1 VQAASAKKKKTGW
14 VHTEKGYRY
23 RRSDGTWVRNTWK
36 KIDGKVYYFEGSYTD
51 YEANKLKR
59 LGLEEPKR
67 IRYRKLM
74 ED

>member
-1 VQAASAKKKKTGW
+1 MT
-14 VHTEKGYRY
+14 
-23 RRSDGTWVRNTWK
+23 
-36 KIDGKVYYFEGSYTD
+36 SYTD

-59 LGLEEPKR
+59 LGLKEPKR

>member
-1 VQAASAKKKKTGW
+1 MT
-14 VHTEKGYRY
+14 
-23 RRSDGTWVRNTWK
+23 
-36 KIDGKVYYFEGSYTD
+36 SYTD

-67 IRYRKLM
+67 IRYHKLM